1 MKPSAKQT
9 YYKNILG
16 INYSNPKKTWQI
28 LNSLRDNSKKNK
40 DPNKDFKINCE
51 ATSDTKQIADGFNI
65 FFTNIG
71 PTLANKIETTKEAR
85 GHARASDSTGAAQ
98 GCI

>member
-1 MKPSAKQT
+1 LNRTAKQT

-40 DPNKDFKINCE
+40 DPLNKDFKINGE
-51 ATSDTKQIADGFNI
+51 ATSDTKQIANGFNI

-71 PTLANKIETTKEAR
+71 PTLENKIKTTKE
-85 GHARASDSTGAAQ
+85 DLLKYIYQ
-98 GCI
+98 KM